1 MHYANLLLSVAS
13 DDKDCRLIGR
23 TISHYRVLHEL
34 GRGGMGVVYEA
45 EDILLGR
52 RAALKFLPD
61 EVAHQPDSL
70 ARFQREARAASALNH
85 PNICTVYEIG
95 EEDGR
100 WFTAM
105 ELLEGSTLEDALL
118 GRSAPLDKLLDW
130 SIQIAEALNAA
141 HVKGIVH
148 RDLKPANIFITRSGQ
163 AKVLDFGLAK
173 MMSPVNDPA
182 MGTFPEPT
190 ASLSSL
196 LTTPGTALGT
206 VAYMSPEQA
215 RGEVLDA
222 RSDLF
227 SFGAV
232 LYRMAT
238 GQLPFAG
245 KTSAVTFDAIL
256 NRDPI
261 PLHRLDPSLPEELQR
276 IITKCLEK
284 DPDLRYQHASE
295 LRADLKRLRRDRD
308 SGHLLVSS
316 PTGAPAPDQPSSAQP
331 TAPVTISAPKS
342 SGKFSSSEIVA
353 AASQHR
359 AGFVLASVIGLAV
372 LAAAGFGV
380 YELVHRPAA
389 VPFQSMT
396 MTSLTATG
404 EYWSAALSPDGKY
417 MATLRRDGQGRD
429 SLWMSHLPT
438 NSNAQIVP
446 AGDSTFREV
455 TFSPDGNFVY
465 YRVDLLNGVSDLYR
479 VPVLGGQPGL
489 VVHDIDSPP
498 AFTASAARLLF
509 VRNRPSENSQSLFTA
524 NLDGSD
530 QKTIYSGKGIVYSN
544 PAWSPDG
551 KQIAVIEALPDDLSG
566 IAIIDP
572 TAGKTRHFTRLPE
585 PEFKPMLLLWAPD
598 AQGLLVLYRDMDS
611 STRQIAYVSYPAGK
625 FYHITNDLNAYSGIS
640 ISADGKNIGTVV
652 VPLEIALEIY
662 PAGRI
667 DDGTKAISL
676 SDAYWAD
683 WISDDQIVFANQ
695 EHELVSFSLKSG
707 EKTPLLLDHTL
718 LSYDP
723 EACGPRSIVFTGVP
737 QSNTADTHIYAFDL
751 PEGTPR
757 QLTFGKSDQYM
768 RCTPDGKLL
777 VYYTFDDHSIRRLA
791 LPGGQPETLVSADR
805 RPYNQFD
812 ITADGK
818 QLLVKL
824 GRPGTEAT
832 PDSTQLAFLSVDN
845 GQVTKRI
852 SVNSVPEYFA
862 LTPDGKAIGYLTR
875 ERGVLNIWLQPIA
888 GGPPSRLTDFHL
900 SNGTSQRIGSFAW
913 SHDGKHLA
921 MVRIFGKGNVVVL
934 RDHP

>member
-1 MHYANLLLSVAS
+1 VYASLLSPVVF
-13 DDKDCRLIGR
+13 DDEDLHLIGH

-45 EDILLGR
+45 EDMLLGR

-61 EVAHQPDSL
+61 EVADQPDSL

-118 GRSAPLDKLLDW
+118 GKSAALDKLLDW
-130 SIQIAEALNAA
+130 SIQIAEALDAA
-141 HVKGIVH
+141 HVKGIIH
-148 RDLKPANIFITRSGQ
+148 RDLKPANIFVTRGGQ
-163 AKVLDFGLAK
+163 TKVLDFGLAK
-173 MMSPVNDPA
+173 MMGPAHDPA
-182 MGTFPEPT
+182 VGTFPGVT
-190 ASLSSL
+190 VSLSSP

-206 VAYMSPEQA
+206 VAFMSPEQA
-215 RGEVLDA
+215 RGEELDA

-232 LYRMAT
+232 LYKMAT

-261 PLHRLDPSLPEELQR
+261 PLQRLDPSLPEELQR

-284 DPDLRYQHASE
+284 DPDLRYQHVSE

-308 SGHLLVSS
+308 SGRLLVSS
-316 PTGAPAPDQPSSAQP
+316 PSGAPAPDQPNSAQP

-353 AASQHR
+353 AASRHR
-359 AGFVLASVIGLAV
+359 IGLALACVIGLVV
-372 LAAAGFGV
+372 LTAAGFGV

-417 MATLRRDGQGRD
+417 MATLRRDAQGRD

-446 AGDSTFREV
+446 SGDSRFREV

-465 YRVDLLNGVSDLYR
+465 YRVSLPNRVSDLYR

-551 KQIAVIEALPDDLSG
+551 KQVAVIEALPSDLSG

-585 PEFKPMLLLWAPD
+585 PEFEPMLLLWTPD

-611 STRQIAYVSYPAGK
+611 SIRQIAYVSYPTGK

-640 ISADGKNIGTVV
+640 LSADGKNIGTVV
-652 VPLEIALEIY
+652 VPVEIALEVY

-695 EHELVSFSLKSG
+695 EHELGLFSLKSG
-707 EKTPLLLDHTL
+707 EKTPLLSDHAL

-723 EACGPRSIVFTGVP
+723 QACGPHSIVFTGVP
-737 QSNTADTHIYAFDL
+737 QSNTADTHIYALDL
-751 PEGTPR
+751 PGGAPR

-768 RCTPDGKLL
+768 RCTLDGKLL
-777 VYYTFDDHSIRRLA
+777 VYYTFDDHSIRKLA
-791 LPGGQPETLVSADR
+791 LPDGQPETLVSGDQ
-805 RPYNQFD
+805 RPGNQFN
-812 ITADGK
+812 ITAGGK
-818 QLLVKL
+818 QLLVDL
-824 GRPGTEAT
+824 GGPGTEAT
-832 PDSTQLAFLSVDN
+832 PDRTLAFLSVDN

-852 SVNSVPEYFA
+852 PVGNVPDNFA
-862 LTPDGKAIGYLTR
+862 LTPDGKAIGYLKR

-900 SNGTSQRIGSFAW
+900 SNSTSQRIGSFAW
-913 SHDGKHLA
+913 SPDGKHLA
-921 MVRIFGKGNVVVL
+921 MARFFEKGNVVVL

>member
-1 MHYANLLLSVAS
+1 M
-13 DDKDCRLIGR
+13 IGR

-45 EDILLGR
+45 EDMLLGR

-70 ARFQREARAASALNH
+70 SRFQREARAASALNH

-118 GRSAPLDKLLDW
+118 GKPAALDKLLDW
-130 SIQIAEALNAA
+130 SIQIAEALDAA
-141 HVKGIVH
+141 HVKGIIH
-148 RDLKPANIFITRSGQ
+148 RDLKPANIFVTRGGQ
-163 AKVLDFGLAK
+163 TKVLDFGLAK
-173 MMSPVNDPA
+173 IMGPAHDPA
-182 MGTFPEPT
+182 VGTFPEPT
-190 ASLSSL
+190 ASLPSL

-215 RGEVLDA
+215 RGEDLDA

-232 LYRMAT
+232 LYKMAT

-256 NRDPI
+256 NRNPI
-261 PLHRLDPSLPEELQR
+261 PLQQRDSSLPEELQR
-276 IITKCLEK
+276 IVTKCLEK

-295 LRADLKRLRRDRD
+295 LRADLKRLRRDRE
-308 SGHLLVSS
+308 SGRLPVSS
-316 PTGAPAPDQPSSAQP
+316 PSVASALDPAPSAQLP
-331 TAPVTISAPKS
+331 AAVTVSPPKG
-342 SGKFSSSEIVA
+342 SGKFSGSEIVA

-359 AGFVLASVIGLAV
+359 FGFVLTSVIGLIV

-446 AGDSTFREV
+446 SGDSTFREV
-455 TFSPDGNFVY
+455 TFSADGNFVY
-465 YRVDLLNGVSDLYR
+465 YRVDLTHGVSDLYR
-479 VPVLGGQPGL
+479 VPVLGGPPGL

-509 VRNRPSENSQSLFTA
+509 VRNRPSENSQSLFSA

-551 KQIAVIEALPDDLSG
+551 KQVAVIEALPNDLSG

-572 TAGKTRHFTRLPE
+572 AAGKTRHFTRLPE
-585 PEFKPMLLLWAPD
+585 PEFEPMLLLWTPD

-611 STRQIAYVSYPAGK
+611 SVRQIAYVSYPAGK

-640 ISADGKNIGTVV
+640 LSADGRNIGTVV

-676 SDAYWAD
+676 NGAYWVD
-683 WISDDQIVFANQ
+683 WISDDRIIFTSL
-695 EHELVSFSLKSG
+695 ERELGAFSLKSG
-707 EKTPLLLDHTL
+707 DKTTLLSGRAL

-723 EACGPRSIVFTGVP
+723 QACGPHSIVFTGV
-737 QSNTADTHIYAFDL
+737 QQANTAETHIYALDL
-751 PEGTPR
+751 PGGAPR
-757 QLTFGKSDQYM
+757 QITFGKSDQYM
-768 RCTPDGKLL
+768 RCTRDGKLL

-791 LPGGQPETLVSADR
+791 LPDGQPETLVSGDQ
-805 RPYNQFD
+805 RPGDQFD

-818 QLLVKL
+818 QLLVDL
-824 GRPGTEAT
+824 GAPGTEAA
-832 PDSTQLAFLSVDN
+832 PDRKQLAFLSVDN

-852 SVNSVPEYFA
+852 PVDNVPDDFA
-862 LTPDGKAIGYLTR
+862 LTPDGKAIGYLKR
-875 ERGVLNIWLQPIA
+875 ERGVFNIWLQPIA

-900 SNGTSQRIGSFAW
+900 SNSTSQRIGSFAW
-913 SHDGKHLA
+913 SPDGKHLA
-921 MVRIFGKGNVVVL
+921 MARSFEKGNVVVL